1 MAIVV
6 EAMAQAEDKFNIT
19 KCKGGITMKITYTA
33 RKVNLR
39 DNFKQRVE
47 KKLKKFEKI
56 FSDDAIVNVVVT
68 LNKNNQTVELTIK
81 DNSMVY
87 RAEKTQLEMN
97 DALDKCI
104 DVLGR
109 QLRKNKAKL
118 EKKLRAG
125 SIDDLFE
132 AETAADD
139 EEEFKLLRSKQ
150 IPIKP
155 ISVDE
160 AILQMNMVGHK
171 FYMFT
176 NAQTNQINVVYCRD
190 DGAYGLLEPAFDE

>member
-1 MAIVV
+1 
-6 EAMAQAEDKFNIT
+6 
-19 KCKGGITMKITYTA
+19 MKITYTA

-39 DNFKQRVE
+39 DNFKERVE

-56 FSDDAIVNVVVT
+56 FSEDATVNVVVT
-68 LNKNNQTVELTIK
+68 MNKNNQTVEITIK
-81 DNSMVY
+81 DNSMIY

-97 DALDKCI
+97 DALDKCV

-118 EKKLRAG
+118 EKKLKSG

-132 AETAADD
+132 APVEDV
-139 EEEFKLLRSKQ
+139 EEEDYKVLRTKS
-150 IPIKP
+150 IPVKP
-155 ISVDE
+155 ITIDE
-160 AILQMNMVGHK
+160 AILQMNMIGHK

-176 NAQTNQINVVYCRD
+176 NVDTNEINVVYCRD
-190 DGAYGLLEPAFDE
+190 DGAYGLLEPSFND

>member
-1 MAIVV
+1 
-6 EAMAQAEDKFNIT
+6 
-19 KCKGGITMKITYTA
+19 MKITYTA

-39 DNFKQRVE
+39 DNFKERVE

-56 FSDDAIVNVVVT
+56 FSEDATVNVVVT
-68 LNKNNQTVELTIK
+68 LNKNNQTVEITIK
-81 DNSMVY
+81 DNSMIY

-109 QLRKNKAKL
+109 QLRKNKSRL
-118 EKKLRAG
+118 EKKLKSG

-132 AETAADD
+132 APALEDV
-139 EEEFKLLRSKQ
+139 EEEEYKVLRTKS
-150 IPIKP
+150 IPVKP
-155 ISVDE
+155 ITIDE
-160 AILQMNMVGHK
+160 AILQMNMIGHK

-176 NAQTNQINVVYCRD
+176 NVDTNEINVVYSRD
-190 DGAYGLLEPAFDE
+190 DGAYGLLEPSFDD

>member
-1 MAIVV
+1 
-6 EAMAQAEDKFNIT
+6 
-19 KCKGGITMKITYTA
+19 MKITYTA

-39 DNFKQRVE
+39 DNFKERVE

-56 FSDDAIVNVVVT
+56 FSDDATVNVVVT

-109 QLRKNKAKL
+109 QLRKNKSKL

-132 AETAADD
+132 ADVVNDD
-139 EEEFKLLRSKQ
+139 EEEFKLLRTKQ

-155 ISVDE
+155 VSVDE

-176 NAQTNQINVVYCRD
+176 NAQSGQINVVYLRD

>member
-1 MAIVV
+1 
-6 EAMAQAEDKFNIT
+6 
-19 KCKGGITMKITYTA
+19 MKITYTA

-39 DNFKQRVE
+39 DNFKERVE

-56 FSDDAIVNVVVT
+56 FSEDATANVVVT
-68 LNKNNQTVELTIK
+68 LNKNNQTVEITIK
-81 DNSMVY
+81 DNSMIY

-97 DALDKCI
+97 DALDKCV

-118 EKKLRAG
+118 EKKLKSG

-132 AETAADD
+132 ANVEDID
-139 EEEFKLLRSKQ
+139 EEEYKLVRTKR
-150 IPIKP
+150 IPLKP
-155 ISVDE
+155 VTVDE
-160 AILQMNMVGHK
+160 AILQMNLLGHK

-176 NAQTNQINVVYCRD
+176 NVDTGEVNVVYTRD
-190 DGAYGLLEPAFDE
+190 DGAYGLLEPTLDD

>member
-1 MAIVV
+1 
-6 EAMAQAEDKFNIT
+6 
-19 KCKGGITMKITYTA
+19 MKITYTA

-39 DNFKQRVE
+39 DNFKERVE

-56 FSDDAIVNVVVT
+56 FSEDATVHVVVT
-68 LNKNNQTVELTIK
+68 MNKNNQTVEITIK
-81 DNSMVY
+81 DNSMIY

-118 EKKLRAG
+118 EKKLKSG

-132 AETAADD
+132 AVVEVED
-139 EEEFKLLRSKQ
+139 EEEYKILRTKQ
-150 IPIKP
+150 IPVKP
-155 ISVDE
+155 ITVDE
-160 AILQMNMVGHK
+160 AILQMNMIGHK
-171 FYMFT
+171 FFMFT
-176 NAQTNQINVVYCRD
+176 NVDTNEINVVYCRD
-190 DGAYGLLEPAFDE
+190 DGAYGLLEPAYED

>member
-1 MAIVV
+1 
-6 EAMAQAEDKFNIT
+6 
-19 KCKGGITMKITYTA
+19 MKITYTA

-39 DNFKQRVE
+39 DNFKERVE

-56 FSDDAIVNVVVT
+56 FSEDATANVVVT
-68 LNKNNQTVELTIK
+68 LNKNNQTVEITIK
-81 DNSMVY
+81 DNSMIY

-97 DALDKCI
+97 DALDKCV

-118 EKKLRAG
+118 EKKLKSG

-132 AETAADD
+132 ANVDD
-139 EEEFKLLRSKQ
+139 IDEVEYKLVRTKR
-150 IPIKP
+150 IPLKP
-155 ISVDE
+155 VTVDE
-160 AILQMNMVGHK
+160 AILQMNLLGHK

-176 NAQTNQINVVYCRD
+176 NVDTGEVNVVYTRD
-190 DGAYGLLEPAFDE
+190 DGAYGLLEPTLDD

>member
-1 MAIVV
+1 
-6 EAMAQAEDKFNIT
+6 
-19 KCKGGITMKITYTA
+19 MKITYTA

-39 DNFKQRVE
+39 DNFKERVE
-47 KKLKKFEKI
+47 KKLKKFDKI
-56 FSDDAIVNVVVT
+56 FSEDATANVVVT
-68 LNKNNQTVELTIK
+68 LNKNNQTVEITIK
-81 DNSMVY
+81 DNSMIY

-118 EKKLRAG
+118 EKKLKSG

-132 AETAADD
+132 APVEQDV
-139 EEEFKLLRSKQ
+139 EEEEYKILRIKQ
-150 IPIKP
+150 IPVKP
-155 ISVDE
+155 ITVDE

-176 NAQTNQINVVYCRD
+176 NVDTNAINVVYLRD
-190 DGAYGLLEPAFDE
+190 DGAYGLLEPSYDE

>member
-1 MAIVV
+1 
-6 EAMAQAEDKFNIT
+6 
-19 KCKGGITMKITYTA
+19 MKITYTA

-39 DNFKQRVE
+39 DNFKERVE

-56 FSDDAIVNVVVT
+56 FSEDAVVNVVVT
-68 LNKNNQTVELTIK
+68 LNKNNQTVEITIK
-81 DNSMVY
+81 DNSMIY

-118 EKKLRAG
+118 SKKLKSG

-132 AETAADD
+132 APVEEAS
-139 EEEFKLLRSKQ
+139 EEEYQLVRTKQ
-150 IPIKP
+150 IPLKP
-155 ISVDE
+155 VTVDE
-160 AILQMNMVGHK
+160 AILQMNMIGHK

-176 NAQTNQINVVYCRD
+176 NVDTNEVNVVYTRD
-190 DGAYGLLEPAFDE
+190 DGAYGLLEPSFDD

>member
-1 MAIVV
+1 
-6 EAMAQAEDKFNIT
+6 
-19 KCKGGITMKITYTA
+19 MKITYTA

-39 DNFKQRVE
+39 DNFKERVE

-56 FSDDAIVNVVVT
+56 FSEDATVNVVVT
-68 LNKNNQTVELTIK
+68 MNKNNQTVEITIK
-81 DNSMVY
+81 DNSMIY

-97 DALDKCI
+97 DALDKCV

-118 EKKLRAG
+118 EKKLKSG

-132 AETAADD
+132 APLEEVD
-139 EEEFKLLRSKQ
+139 EEEYKLVRTKR
-150 IPIKP
+150 IPLKP
-155 ISVDE
+155 VTVDE
-160 AILQMNMVGHK
+160 AILQMNLLGHK

-176 NAQTNQINVVYCRD
+176 NVDTGEVNVVYTRD
-190 DGAYGLLEPAFDE
+190 DGAYGLLEPTLDD

>member
-1 MAIVV
+1 
-6 EAMAQAEDKFNIT
+6 
-19 KCKGGITMKITYTA
+19 MKINYTA

-39 DNFKQRVE
+39 DNFKERVE

-56 FSDDAIVNVVVT
+56 FSEDAVVNVVVT
-68 LNKNNQTVELTIK
+68 LNKNNQTVEITIK
-81 DNSMVY
+81 DNSMIY

-118 EKKLRAG
+118 SKRLKSG

-132 AETAADD
+132 APVESVD
-139 EEEFKLLRSKQ
+139 EEEYNLVRTKQ
-150 IPIKP
+150 IPLKP
-155 ISVDE
+155 ITVDE
-160 AILQMNMVGHK
+160 AILQMNMIGHK

-176 NAQTNQINVVYCRD
+176 NVDTNEVNVVYTRD
-190 DGAYGLLEPAFDE
+190 DGAYGLLEPSFDD

>member
-1 MAIVV
+1 
-6 EAMAQAEDKFNIT
+6 
-19 KCKGGITMKITYTA
+19 MKINYTA

-39 DNFKQRVE
+39 DNFKERVE

-56 FSDDAIVNVVVT
+56 FSEDAVVNVVVT
-68 LNKNNQTVELTIK
+68 LNKNNQTVEITIK
-81 DNSMVY
+81 DNSMIY

-97 DALDKCI
+97 DALDKCV

-118 EKKLRAG
+118 SKRLKSG

-132 AETAADD
+132 APVEVEEN
-139 EEEFKLLRSKQ
+139 EEEYKLVRTKQ
-150 IPIKP
+150 IPLKP
-155 ISVDE
+155 ITVDE
-160 AILQMNMVGHK
+160 AILQMNMIGHK

-176 NAQTNQINVVYCRD
+176 NVDTNEVNVVYTRD
-190 DGAYGLLEPAFDE
+190 DGAYGLLEPTFDD

>member
-1 MAIVV
+1 
-6 EAMAQAEDKFNIT
+6 
-19 KCKGGITMKITYTA
+19 MKITYTA

-39 DNFKQRVE
+39 DNFKERVE

-56 FSDDAIVNVVVT
+56 FSDDATVNVVVT

-81 DNSMVY
+81 DNSMIY

-109 QLRKNKAKL
+109 QLRKNKARL
-118 EKKLRAG
+118 EKKLKSG

-132 AETAADD
+132 APVEET
-139 EEEFKLLRSKQ
+139 EEEYKILRTKQ
-150 IPIKP
+150 IPLKP
-155 ISVDE
+155 ITVDE

-176 NAQTNQINVVYCRD
+176 NVDTNEVNVVYCREN
-190 DGAYGLLEPAFDE
+190 GAYGLLEPAYDD

>member
-1 MAIVV
+1 
-6 EAMAQAEDKFNIT
+6 
-19 KCKGGITMKITYTA
+19 MKITYTA

-39 DNFKQRVE
+39 DNFKERVE

-56 FSDDAIVNVVVT
+56 FSEDATVNVVVT
-68 LNKNNQTVELTIK
+68 LNKNNQTVEITIK
-81 DNSMVY
+81 DNSMIY

-97 DALDKCI
+97 DALDKCV

-118 EKKLRAG
+118 EKKIKSG

-132 AETAADD
+132 APALEDEV
-139 EEEFKLLRSKQ
+139 EEEEYKVLRTKA
-150 IPIKP
+150 IPVKP
-155 ISVDE
+155 VTVDE
-160 AILQMNMVGHK
+160 AILQMNMIGHK

-176 NAQTNQINVVYCRD
+176 NVDTNEINVVYCRD
-190 DGAYGLLEPAFDE
+190 DGDYGLLEPSFDN

>member
-1 MAIVV
+1 
-6 EAMAQAEDKFNIT
+6 
-19 KCKGGITMKITYTA
+19 MKITYTA

-39 DNFKQRVE
+39 DNFKERVE

-56 FSDDAIVNVVVT
+56 FSDDATVNVVVT

-109 QLRKNKAKL
+109 QLRKNKSKL

-132 AETAADD
+132 ADVVKDD
-139 EEEFKLLRSKQ
+139 EEEFKLLRTKQ

-155 ISVDE
+155 VSVDE

-176 NAQTNQINVVYCRD
+176 NAQSGQINVVYLRD

>member
-1 MAIVV
+1 
-6 EAMAQAEDKFNIT
+6 
-19 KCKGGITMKITYTA
+19 MKITYTA

-39 DNFKQRVE
+39 DNFKERVE

-56 FSDDAIVNVVVT
+56 FSEDATANVVVT
-68 LNKNNQTVELTIK
+68 LNKNNQTVEITIK
-81 DNSMVY
+81 DNSMIY

-97 DALDKCI
+97 DALDKCV

-118 EKKLRAG
+118 EKKLKSG

-132 AETAADD
+132 ANVEDID
-139 EEEFKLLRSKQ
+139 EVEYKLVRTKR
-150 IPIKP
+150 IPLKP
-155 ISVDE
+155 VTVDE
-160 AILQMNMVGHK
+160 AILQMNLLGHK

-176 NAQTNQINVVYCRD
+176 NVDTGEVNVVYTRD
-190 DGAYGLLEPAFDE
+190 DGAYGLLEPTLDD

>member
-1 MAIVV
+1 
-6 EAMAQAEDKFNIT
+6 
-19 KCKGGITMKITYTA
+19 MKITYTA

-39 DNFKQRVE
+39 DNFKERVE
-47 KKLKKFEKI
+47 KKLRKFENI
-56 FSDDAIVNVVVT
+56 FSEDAAVNVVVT
-68 LNKNNQTVELTIK
+68 LNKNNQTVEITIK

-118 EKKLRAG
+118 DKKLKSG

-132 AETAADD
+132 APLEEVE
-139 EEEFKLLRSKQ
+139 EEEFEVVRTKQ

-155 ISVDE
+155 ITVDE
-160 AILQMNMVGHK
+160 AILQMNLVGHK

-176 NAQTNQINVVYCRD
+176 NVDSGEVNVVYCRD
-190 DGAYGLLEPAFDE
+190 DGAYGLLEPTFDN